1 MDRSANAAGVL
12 EHSDTGAQENR
23 VVTEE
28 EWLQKWEMRNIGF
41 HKEQGHPLLQKYLDV
56 LLGGRSGLRIF
67 FPLCGKAVDMKRLAD
82 MGHHVVGVEVSE
94 QALKEFFAEH
104 SLPYSEE
111 PVPEIPGA
119 KKLQSTSGN
128 ISLYCCSI
136 YDLSS
141 SVVGKF
147 DGFWDR
153 GALVAVNPCDRQRYA
168 SLMIT
173 LMEQNSSYLLVTV
186 SYDPTK
192 HKGPPFY
199 VPESEIN
206 SLFDALG
213 ESLKFILRLWI
224 RGGWER
230 PGAWGKCSM
239 MSCTGLPGFLPEK
252 GDWLDKMIGEMEASV
267 QGCLNSAR
275 IIAME
280 ELLLM
285 SELCEVP
292 KLKTIKN

>member
-206 SLFDALG
+206 SLFGSHCEIKYLEKVDDFSERHRQWGLDYFL
-213 ESLKFILRLWI
+213 EVLYLLKLV
-224 RGGWER
+224 
-230 PGAWGKCSM
+230 S
-239 MSCTGLPGFLPEK
+239 
-252 GDWLDKMIGEMEASV
+252 
-267 QGCLNSAR
+267 
-275 IIAME
+275 
-280 ELLLM
+280 
-285 SELCEVP
+285 
-292 KLKTIKN
+292 

>member
-1 MDRSANAAGVL
+1 MDRSADAAGVL
-12 EHSDTGAQENR
+12 EHSDVGAQKNR

-28 EWLQKWEMRNIGF
+28 EWLQKWEMHNIGF
-41 HKEQGHPLLQKYLDV
+41 HKEQGHPFLQKYLDV
-56 LLGGRSGLRIF
+56 LLSGRSGLRIF
-67 FPLCGKAVDMKRLAD
+67 FPLCGKAVDMKWPAD
-82 MGHHVVGVEVSE
+82 MGHCVVGVEVSE

-111 PVPEIPGA
+111 PVLEIPGA

-141 SVVGKF
+141 
-147 DGFWDR
+147 
-153 GALVAVNPCDRQRYA
+153 YA
-168 SLMIT
+168 SLMIS
-173 LMEQNSSYLLVTV
+173 LMEENSSYLLVTV
-186 SYDPTK
+186 SYDPNK

-199 VPESEIN
+199 VPESEIK
-206 SLFDALG
+206 SLF
-213 ESLKFILRLWI
+213 
-224 RGGWER
+224 
-230 PGAWGKCSM
+230 
-239 MSCTGLPGFLPEK
+239 GFLPEK
-252 GDWLDKMIGEMEASV
+252 GGWLDKMVGDMEASV

-285 SELCEVP
+285 SELCEEMGNRAPCPLFFSGWSKGVT
-292 KLKTIKN
+292 LCRMVMELNATEIERLLSQRGQTHALC

>member
-1 MDRSANAAGVL
+1 MDRSADAAGVL
-12 EHSDTGAQENR
+12 EHSDVGAQKNR

-28 EWLQKWEMRNIGF
+28 EWLQKWEMHNIGF
-41 HKEQGHPLLQKYLDV
+41 HKEQGHPFLQKYLDV
-56 LLGGRSGLRIF
+56 LLSGRSGLRIF
-67 FPLCGKAVDMKRLAD
+67 FPLCGKAVDMKWPAD
-82 MGHHVVGVEVSE
+82 MGHCVVGVEVSE

-111 PVPEIPGA
+111 PVLEIPGA

-141 SVVGKF
+141 SIVGKF

-168 SLMIT
+168 SLMIS
-173 LMEQNSSYLLVTV
+173 LMEENSSYLLVTV
-186 SYDPTK
+186 SYDPNK

-199 VPESEIN
+199 VPESEIK
-206 SLFDALG
+206 SLF
-213 ESLKFILRLWI
+213 
-224 RGGWER
+224 
-230 PGAWGKCSM
+230 
-239 MSCTGLPGFLPEK
+239 GFLPEK
-252 GDWLDKMIGEMEASV
+252 GGWLDKMVGDMEASV

-285 SELCEVP
+285 SELCE
-292 KLKTIKN
+292 LLLCSGS